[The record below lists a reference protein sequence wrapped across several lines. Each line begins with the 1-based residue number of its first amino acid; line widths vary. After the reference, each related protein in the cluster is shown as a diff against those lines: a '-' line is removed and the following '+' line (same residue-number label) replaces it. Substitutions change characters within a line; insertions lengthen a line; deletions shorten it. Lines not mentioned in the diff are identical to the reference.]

1 MLFDWSKILK
11 NLEEKRGKNETEIH
25 AILRILFL
33 FREWHERVP
42 FYNGLVILPRNF
54 SKNRGKITSVYFLP
68 RNLSAGY
75 SKITFMVVA

>member
-11 NLEEKRGKNETEIH
+11 NLEEKRGKNEAEIH

-33 FREWHERVP
+33 FRVWHERVP
-42 FYNGLVILPRNF
+42 FYNGLFILLRNF

-75 SKITFMVVA
+75 SKITIMVVA